1 MANLTET
8 SRWEAGI
15 YQFETSDP
23 VMGGPNGI
31 DNRPTSELAN
41 RTLWLKNEI
50 AKAVESIGSNKT
62 AADSALATKA
72 AAATQMIAGNGLT
85 GGGTLADNRTLTLGT
100 PSSITASSTNSV
112 TTTSHTHAIDPA
124 STSTAGIVQLSTAT
138 NSTATNMAATPS
150 AVKAAYDLATTITRK
165 TYSRSYTPV
174 NTTTAVTISG
184 DTAVHP
190 DGRVVQRFVLSDIR
204 LMDLDVESS
213 PVGYGSGS
221 RGRLLP
227 LNLWTAMPNAVTDVR
242 IQIQRA
248 ANNSRSQI
256 YGAEACEWI
265 AAWGQY
271 LQATDK
277 SKVSI
282 NLMRISGTADEYV
295 DVFVIVEG
303 Y

>member
-1 MANLTET
+1 
-8 SRWEAGI
+8 
-15 YQFETSDP
+15 
-23 VMGGPNGI
+23 
-31 DNRPTSELAN
+31 
-41 RTLWLKNEI
+41 
-50 AKAVESIGSNKT
+50 
-62 AADSALATKA
+62 
-72 AAATQMIAGNGLT
+72 
-85 GGGTLADNRTLTLGT
+85 
-100 PSSITASSTNSV
+100 
-112 TTTSHTHAIDPA
+112 
-124 STSTAGIVQLSTAT
+124 
-138 NSTATNMAATPS
+138 MAATPS

-221 RGRLLP
+221 RSRLLP

-248 ANNSRSQI
+248 ANNSRSQV

-282 NLMRISGTADEYV
+282 NLMRISGNADEYV